1 MDNFRGFIP
10 TKYMSTKYFLKSECA
25 HADVANMT
33 IQIDLYA
40 HFYPRFLE
48 KQLFSYYSS
57 SLFKRQVAPVSS
69 NITNLA

>member
-10 TKYMSTKYFLKSECA
+10 TKYMSTKYSLISECA

-33 IQIDLYA
+33 IQIDLCA

-48 KQLFSYYSS
+48 KQLFFPIIAVRYLNSRW
-57 SLFKRQVAPVSS
+57 RQFR
-69 NITNLA
+69 L

>member
-10 TKYMSTKYFLKSECA
+10 TKYMSTKYFLISECA

-40 HFYPRFLE
+40 LTHDSLKNHFFPH
-48 KQLFSYYSS
+48 YSS
-57 SLFKRQVAPVSS
+57 SLFKQQVAPVSS
-69 NITNLA
+69 VI